1 MPERGTFALAA
12 LRAAVAFAA
21 MALLLALAAPRAE
34 AFIYWANT
42 QSQTIGRA
50 NNDGSGVNDSFIS
63 TGAAPTAVAVNSTH
77 IYWVNLKSESIG
89 RAEIDGN
96 EVDNNFITGVKEPDG
111 IAVNGSSIF
120 WSTIPG
126 PIGRAD
132 LNGSNVNKEF
142 ITAASQPCGL
152 ALDSGH
158 VYWANQSLS
167 TTYIGRIGLDGNFP
181 QPEYVKL
188 GVAFPCGVAVNS
200 SNIFWAD
207 FGFLSGGTRIGRSNI
222 SGEGVDL
229 SFIAGASQP
238 CGVALDS
245 SSHLYW
251 ANAEANTI
259 GRANTDGTS
268 VNQSFVATGSGGPC
282 GVAVDALSSPPPPV
296 PPAPP
301 ADRVAPQTTISAGPG
316 RKLGKGIA
324 RFSFRSSEAGSTFSC
339 RLDRRKPTPCHSP
352 KRYVRLKP
360 GRHTFRVWAADAAG
374 NRDATPAKQ
383 AFRVPKP

>member
-1 MPERGTFALAA
+1 MARAA
-12 LRAAVAFAA
+12 IRSAVAFTG
-21 MALLLALAAPRAE
+21 MALVLALAASRAE

-50 NNDGSGVNDSFIS
+50 NNDGSGVDNGFIS
-63 TGAAPTAVAVNSTH
+63 TGATPSAVAVSPTH
-77 IYWVNLKSESIG
+77 IYWVNLKGESIG

-96 EVDNNFITGVKEPDG
+96 EVDNKFITGVKEPDG
-111 IAVNGSSIF
+111 IAVNGNSIF

-142 ITAASQPCGL
+142 ITAASEPCGL

-158 VYWANQSLS
+158 VYWANDSLS
-167 TTYIGRIGLDGNFP
+167 PAFIGRIGLDGTFP
-181 QPEYVKL
+181 QPEYANL
-188 GVAFPCGVAVNS
+188 GVSFPCGVAVNS

-207 FGFLSGGTRIGRSNI
+207 TGFLFGGTRIGRSNI

-229 SFIAGASQP
+229 SFIAGASAP
-238 CGVALDS
+238 CGVALDG

-268 VNQSFVATGSGGPC
+268 VNQSFVVTGSGDPC
-282 GVAVDALSSPPPPV
+282 GVAVDSLSPPPVPP

-301 ADRVAPQTTISAGPG
+301 ADRVAPETTISAGPG
-316 RKLGKGIA
+316 RRLAKGIA
-324 RFSFRSSEAGSTFSC
+324 RFTFRSSEAGSTFSC
-339 RLDRRKPTPCHSP
+339 RLDRRKPMPCRSA
-352 KRYVRLKP
+352 KRYVHLKP
-360 GRHTFRVWAADAAG
+360 GRHTFRVWATDAAG
-374 NRDATPAKQ
+374 NRDATPAKR